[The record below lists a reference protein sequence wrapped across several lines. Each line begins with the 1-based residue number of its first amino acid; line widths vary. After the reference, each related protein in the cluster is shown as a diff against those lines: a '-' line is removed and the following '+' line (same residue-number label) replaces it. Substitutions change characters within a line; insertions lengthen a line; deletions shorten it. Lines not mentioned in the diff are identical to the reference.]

1 VEFTLPS
8 QLRLR
13 SPSASDQLVTTL
25 RQLILEGTLAPG
37 SPLPEVQMAEAFGT
51 SRTTIRDAVRELAHQ
66 GLVRL
71 ERHRTARVV
80 EMTVEDAADIYRLRR
95 ALELGAADNVGAL
108 TADEIERVNGALE
121 RLRNAV
127 NGGDWSQVVFAD
139 VEFHETIVSLH
150 RSPRF
155 LRCFQIIK
163 SELAF
168 CLAVIRMHEREDEQ
182 PERIVR
188 EHDDIRAAIVGGDVA
203 EARALIAAH
212 CSYYE
217 ERVTQALRAAG
228 DRDGAPP
235 ADSSNG
241 RGAARS

>member
-1 VEFTLPS
+1 VDFTLPP

-13 SPSASDQLVTTL
+13 SPSAADQVVTAL

-37 SPLPEVQMAEAFGT
+37 SPLPEVQLAEAFDT
-51 SRTTIRDAVRELAHQ
+51 SRTTIRDAVRDLAHQ
-66 GLVRL
+66 GLVRV

-95 ALELGAADNVGAL
+95 ALELGAVEHVGAL
-108 TADEIERVNGALE
+108 TAEEVDRVNRALE
-121 RLRNAV
+121 RLRTAAHA
-127 NGGDWSQVVFAD
+127 GDWSQVVSAD

-155 LRCFQIIK
+155 LRCFQVIK

-168 CLAVIRMHEREDEQ
+168 CLAVIRLHEREDEQ

-188 EHDDIRAAIVGGDVA
+188 EHDEIREAIVDGDVA
-203 EARALIAAH
+203 EARALLAAH

-217 ERVTQALRAAG
+217 ERVKQALG
-228 DRDGAPP
+228 QSGKDAPV
-235 ADSSNG
+235 SSNG
-241 RGAARS
+241 RRGT